1 MLVSN
6 PISIYDIFVL
16 FCNKLEIMVDYSC
29 QLLEDGDYSASSLN
43 HS

>member
-6 PISIYDIFVL
+6 PISTYDIFVL
-16 FCNKLEIMVDYSC
+16 FCNKLEIMVDSSC
-29 QLLEDGDYSASSLN
+29 QLLKEGDYSVSSLN